1 MSKVQTIIVAI
12 SIALICFILGVAA
25 ALAQDSIVL
34 PLVRTGG
41 GISQPAEQPTST
53 PTSPA
58 QPAPT
63 AAPTTQP
70 TGDACPDETFI
81 DVQPHPANSAYP
93 DPELNVT
100 CSASEMV
107 VQTNNI
113 PNFEFVQITPN
124 GLAAQNYT
132 FRLPLNPTVADST
145 TDVPLVG
152 GSAVSVNGLII
163 FGPTEA
169 PRDGS
174 QDPYLDG
181 ILDYCNGHTAQRGDY
196 HFHARPDC
204 IFEGL
209 SQPTVQNVGRVV
221 AYAFDGFPILA
232 PYVCEDD
239 ACSRIKE
246 LQSSWVDANPN
257 LSNAWERHEY
267 VPGAG
272 DLDECNGM
280 YLADGSYAYFATDTF
295 PYMVL
300 SRCGGGEQCDWGGR
314 RGKQCWLTATNAWVF
329 EYDWGNCQ
337 RLCGRRE
344 PWSAT
349 PDGCA
354 PRLAQIDRHG
364 MHRRHGVNAEH

>member
-1 MSKVQTIIVAI
+1 MSKVPTIIVAI
-12 SIALICFILGVAA
+12 SIAVICFILGVAV
-25 ALAQDSIVL
+25 ALAQDSIFL

-41 GISQPAEQPTST
+41 ALTQPAAQPTAT
-53 PTSPA
+53 PTV
-58 QPAPT
+58 APT

-93 DPELNVT
+93 APELSVT
-100 CSASEMV
+100 CSAAEMV

-132 FRLPLNPTVADST
+132 FHLPLNPTVADAT

-174 QDPYLDG
+174 KDPYLDG

-204 IFEGL
+204 IFAGL
-209 SQPTVQNVGRVV
+209 SQPTVENVGRVV

-239 ACSRIKE
+239 ACSSIKE
-246 LQSSWVDANPN
+246 LQSSWVDANPA

-267 VPGAG
+267 VAGAG

-280 YLADGSYAYFATDTF
+280 YLEDGSYAYFATDTF
-295 PYMVL
+295 PYFMGCYRGTVAQ
-300 SRCGGGEQCDWGGR
+300 SNVNTVAGAASNAVSAAAQEVVNTVGEIVNGFAGDAAPGQPIPVD
-314 RGKQCWLTATNAWVF
+314 
-329 EYDWGNCQ
+329 
-337 RLCGRRE
+337 
-344 PWSAT
+344 
-349 PDGCA
+349 A
-354 PRLAQIDRHG
+354 PRPAGNRPPRNAPPP
-364 MHRRHGVNAEH
+364 RR